1 MGCWSE
7 VEHVL
12 KMHKTLSPILS
23 TKYDNN
29 NNKQLYGYIMCSLQ
43 KEKELGGQWTHLT
56 V

>member
-23 TKYDNN
+23 TKYDDNN
-29 NNKQLYGYIMCSLQ
+29 NNKQLYRYMICSLQ
-43 KEKELGGQWTHLT
+43 KEKELGEQ
-56 V
+56 